1 MDKKIATIQV
11 IIVAV
16 VFFGLSFAAWFKPAD
31 EFSLTERR
39 QLEQFPEFNTAT
51 VFDGKFMEEFE
62 EYAVDQFPLRDGF
75 RGLKA
80 MTHFYVFAQSD
91 NNGIYKVDGY
101 ISQIDYPRSAK
112 AQEAAVQK
120 FHSVYE
126 KYIRGTDAEV
136 YHAIIPD
143 KNFYLAEANG
153 YPSYDYKETFAYYR
167 EQLPYMT
174 HIDLTGTLSQ
184 EDFYRT
190 DTHWRQECIT
200 DVAGVLA
207 ETMGVSL
214 AAEYEAVT
222 LPVPFYGVYYG
233 QLALPGEP
241 DAITYLQNP
250 LFDDCTIINH
260 ETGKEIPMYDMEKAA
275 GKDPYEMF
283 LSGSLS
289 VITIENPN
297 ATTDRE
303 LVIFRDSFGSS
314 LAPLLVEP
322 YAKITI
328 LDIRYLNETMIGRFV
343 EFDNQDVLFL
353 HSTFV
358 LNNETAFR

>member
-1 MDKKIATIQV
+1 MDKKITKIQV
-11 IIVAV
+11 IIVAA
-16 VFFGLSFAAWFKPAD
+16 VFGTLSLWVWLKPAD
-31 EFSLTERR
+31 DFSVTERR
-39 QLEQFPEFNTAT
+39 QLNQFPKLSADT
-51 VFDGKFMEEFE
+51 VLDGTFMEEFD

-80 MTHFYVFAQSD
+80 MIHFYVFAQSD
-91 NNGIYKVDGY
+91 NNGIYTEDGY
-101 ISQIDYPRSAK
+101 ISKIDYPRSDK
-112 AQEAAVQK
+112 AQSAAVQK
-120 FHSVYE
+120 FDSVYE
-126 KYIRGTDAEV
+126 KYIKGTDAKV

-153 YPSYDYKETFAYYR
+153 YPSYDYKEIFAYYR
-167 EQLPYMT
+167 DQLPYMT
-174 HIDLTGTLSQ
+174 HIDLTGTLSL

-207 ETMGVSL
+207 EAMGVPL
-214 AAEYEAVT
+214 TEDYEAVT
-222 LPVPFYGVYYG
+222 LPTPFYGVYYG

-241 DAITYLQNP
+241 DTITYLQNP
-250 LFDDCTIINH
+250 LFDACTIINH

-275 GKDPYEMF
+275 GKDPYEMY

-289 VITIENPN
+289 LITIENPN

-328 LDIRYLNETMIGRFV
+328 LDIRYLNEAMIGQFV
-343 EFDNQDVLFL
+343 EFDNQDVLFI